1 MHTGLSPTASIVLD
15 LGIPKFTTFSIKF
28 PIPEETQAFQ
38 QVASEALGV
47 MLDEMTAF
55 MISVGYKKEVIAKI
69 YALTLACYKDLVAND
84 HPENREKDPSIG
96 SVRGE
101 FQIPADFINET
112 QRYVVTAG
120 KKVDRSPRQRR
131 VEIVPKRPV
140 NPSKNDVLKAI
151 RRYRFQSIKSQPFP
165 LYLVVYDNMGQP
177 KGTLTLGP
185 GFHNE
190 LLKMQYK
197 KKGAD
202 QDPNQAY
209 KDAVRAG
216 GGVWKGIG
224 ENGLGGWMVYFDN
237 AATRSTLTLDTTEVT
252 PEAVAAKIK
261 LNQDATDE
269 RRKKMAGQWG
279 PRSYDGDS
287 IHDIL
292 DRHRPGYDDVGDREH
307 LGFDEPIPEEQLP
320 SLYKEIEA
328 LDLSQP
334 DMMQNYVGVVV
345 FLIEHGTLVP
355 DTLRHK
361 AAELATAL
369 LTGTKGG
376 GPGGADERGWKL
388 WKDPEERKQRLREE
402 IALLSKGSLA
412 KEARFL
418 RIDEMQAWGT
428 GKQDE
433 YYAQHPELGSPGKKL
448 NLMVTEPD
456 GTSTP
461 LAKAVKAD
469 YGPDA
474 RRCPE
479 CGSSNVHTVPHVRGD
494 VTHCDDCQHE
504 AHTSW
509 FKGAAVHPEYGDNT
523 AAVEANRPLV
533 AKTNLEL
540 AAKEGIETK
549 GESLVLY
556 HGTRSAIKIRN
567 SGVFPIGTYFAT
579 TEKEAWQWALSAS
592 PQKNR
597 AVVLKV
603 LVPAGTVFPSGG
615 GVRYFSTNEQ
625 IPYRPIGEPKTADYY
640 DEQGFW
646 AGEGGGASG
655 ILPVCTTTGR
665 ICFAWRSPEVQQGSC
680 WGTIGGAIQR
690 GMQPGESAKEE
701 LWEETGYSGGMTLH
715 PAYVFQSGTFRYFNF
730 IGETAQEFDFQPQ
743 SDAVWETEGLEWFT
757 LPQVREYMAKSPHE
771 FHSGVIALFKNSG
784 KLIEQICA
792 KAAPKKGKGDGK
804 PSKVRES
811 STGKAPGAGG
821 TA

>member
-1 MHTGLSPTASIVLD
+1 MRTGVQPTASIVLD

-55 MISVGYKKEVIAKI
+55 MISVGYKKEVIAEI
-69 YALTLACYKDLVAND
+69 YALALSCYKDLITND
-84 HPENREKDPSIG
+84 HPENREKDPTIG

-101 FQIPADFINET
+101 FPIPANFINET

-197 KKGAD
+197 KKGD
-202 QDPNQAY
+202 DHDPNQAY

-224 ENGLGGWMVYFDN
+224 ENGLGGFIVYFDN
-237 AATRSTLTLDTTEVT
+237 AATKSTLVLETTEVT

-261 LNQDATDE
+261 WNQDAYDKK
-269 RRKKMAGQWG
+269 KKMAGQWG

-292 DRHRPGYDDVGDREH
+292 DRHRPGYDDLGGSREH
-307 LGFDEPIPEEQLP
+307 LGFDEPIPEEQLQP
-320 SLYKEIEA
+320 LYEEIEA

-334 DMMQNYVGVVV
+334 DAMQNYVGVVV
-345 FLIEHGTLVP
+345 FLMEHGTKVP
-355 DTLRHK
+355 DNVRRK
-361 AAELATAL
+361 AADVAREL

-376 GPGGADERGWKL
+376 GPGGTEQGWKL
-388 WKDPEERKQRLREE
+388 WKDPEERKQRLEAE
-402 IALLSKGSLA
+402 IALL
-412 KEARFL
+412 
-418 RIDEMQAWGT
+418 D
-428 GKQDE
+428 
-433 YYAQHPELGSPGKKL
+433 P
-448 NLMVTEPD
+448 
-456 GTSTP
+456 
-461 LAKAVKAD
+461 
-469 YGPDA
+469 GPDP

-479 CGSSNVHTVPHVRGD
+479 CGSSKVHTVKNVRGD

-509 FKGAAVHPEYGDNT
+509 FKGAAYHPEYGDNT
-523 AAVEANRPLV
+523 AAVEANRPMV

-556 HGTRSAIKIRN
+556 HGTRSAIKIEN

-579 TEKEAWQWALSAS
+579 DEKEAWQWALSAS

-597 AVVLKV
+597 ATVLKV

-615 GVRYFSTNEQ
+615 GGKRYFSTNEQ
-625 IPYRPIGEPKTADYY
+625 IPYRPMGEPKTADYY
-640 DEQGFW
+640 DEQGYW

-655 ILPVCTTTGR
+655 ILPICTTTGR

-690 GMQPGESAKEE
+690 GMQPGESAQEE

-715 PAYVFQSGTFRYFNF
+715 PAFVFQSGTFLYFNF
-730 IGETAQEFDFQPQ
+730 IGETAQEFDFHPQ

-811 STGKAPGAGG
+811 GTGQAAGASGKA
-821 TA
+821 

>member
-1 MHTGLSPTASIVLD
+1 LKLLGFGRSGNYLSLKQMNKTAYISPTFATLEVSAMHTGLSPTASIVLD

-197 KKGAD
+197 KKGD
-202 QDPNQAY
+202 DPNQAY

-224 ENGLGGWMVYFDN
+224 DNGVGGFIVYFDN
-237 AATRSTLTLDTTEVT
+237 AATKSTLVLDTTEVT

-261 LNQDATDE
+261 WNQDATDE
-269 RRKKMAGQWG
+269 RRKKMG
-279 PRSYDGDS
+279 
-287 IHDIL
+287 
-292 DRHRPGYDDVGDREH
+292 
-307 LGFDEPIPEEQLP
+307 
-320 SLYKEIEA
+320 
-328 LDLSQP
+328 
-334 DMMQNYVGVVV
+334 
-345 FLIEHGTLVP
+345 
-355 DTLRHK
+355 
-361 AAELATAL
+361 
-369 LTGTKGG
+369 
-376 GPGGADERGWKL
+376 
-388 WKDPEERKQRLREE
+388 
-402 IALLSKGSLA
+402 
-412 KEARFL
+412 RFL
-418 RIDEMQAWGT
+418 RVDEMRAWGT

-433 YYAQHPELGSPGKKL
+433 YYAQHPELGSPGEKP
-448 NLMVTEPD
+448 NLVVTEP
-456 GTSTP
+456 GSEPMP
-461 LAKAVKAD
+461 LAKAV
-469 YGPDA
+469 
-474 RRCPE
+474 R
-479 CGSSNVHTVPHVRGD
+479 
-494 VTHCDDCQHE
+494 
-504 AHTSW
+504 
-509 FKGAAVHPEYGDNT
+509 
-523 AAVEANRPLV
+523 
-533 AKTNLEL
+533 
-540 AAKEGIETK
+540 
-549 GESLVLY
+549 
-556 HGTRSAIKIRN
+556 
-567 SGVFPIGTYFAT
+567 
-579 TEKEAWQWALSAS
+579 
-592 PQKNR
+592 
-597 AVVLKV
+597 
-603 LVPAGTVFPSGG
+603 
-615 GVRYFSTNEQ
+615 
-625 IPYRPIGEPKTADYY
+625 ADYY

-646 AGEGGGASG
+646 AGDGGGASG

-680 WGTIGGAIQR
+680 WGTIGGAIQEN
-690 GMQPGESAKEE
+690 MQPGESAQKE
-701 LWEETGYSGGMTLH
+701 LREETGYSGSMTLH
-715 PAYVFQSGTFRYFNF
+715 PAFVFQSGTFRYFNF
-730 IGETAQEFDFQPQ
+730 IGETAQEFDFHPQ

-757 LPQVREYMAKSPHE
+757 LPQVREYMTKSPHE

-811 STGKAPGAGG
+811 GTGKAPGAGG